1 MPFFVFLNC
10 FFNQVNGNGGG
21 VNYEENADEAL
32 EAEASK
38 VGGGGVGGAEA
49 EDGHNLDYIDEDNE
63 DEDKVVSSPRLNK
76 RKGPFIGGTID
87 IDVLLG
93 CEASN
98 GPNNLVAF
106 DQSPAISPD
115 NPPPP
120 PPPRYHIQPNTG
132 FFF

>member
-1 MPFFVFLNC
+1 MVVSAIFRLLKLYFQ
-10 FFNQVNGNGGG
+10 QVNGNGGG

-38 VGGGGVGGAEA
+38 VGGGVRAEG
-49 EDGHNLDYIDEDNE
+49 EHNLDYIDEDNDE
-63 DEDKVVSSPRLNK
+63 DEVVSSPRLNK

-120 PPPRYHIQPNTG
+120 PPPRFY
-132 FFF
+132 

>member
-1 MPFFVFLNC
+1 MPFFAFLNC
-10 FFNQVNGNGGG
+10 IFNQVNGNGGG

-49 EDGHNLDYIDEDNE
+49 EDRHNLDYIDEDNDE

-76 RKGPFIGGTID
+76 RKGPFIGGTVD

-120 PPPRYHIQPNTG
+120 PPPRFYKQPKRDLY
-132 FFF
+132 

>member
-1 MPFFVFLNC
+1 M
-10 FFNQVNGNGGG
+10 NGNGGG

-38 VGGGGVGGAEA
+38 VGGGGGVGA

-63 DEDKVVSSPRLNK
+63 EDKVVSSPRLNK

-120 PPPRYHIQPNTG
+120 PPPRFYKKPIVIDN
-132 FFF
+132 